1 MPGLNDLNAAA
12 QLVTGPQSVQDAVA
26 AISQNGMIP
35 SQPGV
40 PMPAGMPAGADPL
53 ADGSAA
59 PSVAGGVPGMVPNP
73 GLSPEARAAIGM
85 QLSQI
90 LQSLPA
96 PSSEAEAA
104 VGVSLQ
110 NALQALSM

>member
-40 PMPAGMPAGADPL
+40 PMPAGADPL

-59 PSVAGGVPGMVPNP
+59 PSINGGVPGMVPNP

-96 PSSEAEAA
+96 PSSEAEAT

>member
-40 PMPAGMPAGADPL
+40 PMAPGGVDPL

>member
-35 SQPGV
+35 SQPGAQMT
-40 PMPAGMPAGADPL
+40 PGRDPL

-59 PSVAGGVPGMVPNP
+59 PSVAGGVPGMIQNP
-73 GLSPEARAAIGM
+73 GLSPEARAAIGL
-85 QLSQI
+85 QLEQI

-104 VGVSLQ
+104 IGVSLQ
-110 NALQALSM
+110 NALQALSMQGN